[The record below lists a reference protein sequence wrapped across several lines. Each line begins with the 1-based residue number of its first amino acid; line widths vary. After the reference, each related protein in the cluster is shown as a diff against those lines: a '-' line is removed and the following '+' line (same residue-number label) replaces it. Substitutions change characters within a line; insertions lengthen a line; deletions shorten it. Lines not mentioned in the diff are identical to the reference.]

1 MLYLFD
7 KDWITRIKNMPFLL
21 RILIVFLSFW
31 TISAFAYRNQTISGN
46 FHRIVISGNIK
57 SVRLHQTRGTP
68 YMVINGDQA
77 DIQDNEFYIQDDW
90 LKAHVGEG
98 YPKFGEISLD
108 IWVNN
113 IHTIN
118 IKGNI
123 PVQGLNL
130 YTSGLAVNTMGS
142 PEVHLNGHIVLN
154 HVRIGERTQ
163 LMVEGI
169 NTKNLSLQ
177 MRGASFAKLQ
187 GNIDIGRLDIRDQ
200 SCLNMHWIS
209 TYHLKFTLA
218 GSTNVQL
225 AGQVQV
231 LDLEMYDHAQFG
243 GRYLRANRAFV
254 KTNGFSE
261 AQISAVRSQHTYSL
275 DQSHIDYFNVP
286 LMKTDLMVL
295 SGETLDLREWSQ
307 RFAVNDDTFG
317 D

>member
-7 KDWITRIKNMPFLL
+7 KDLIIRIENMPNLL
-21 RILIVFLSFW
+21 RIFIVFLSLW
-31 TISAFAYRNQTISGN
+31 SISASAYRNQTISGN
-46 FHRIVISGNIK
+46 FHHIIVSGNIK

-68 YMVINGDQA
+68 YMVINGAQA
-77 DIQDNEFYIQDDW
+77 DIQDNEFFIQDDW

-113 IHTIN
+113 LHSMN
-118 IKGNI
+118 IKCSI
-123 PVQGLNL
+123 PVQGTNL
-130 YTSGLAVNTMGS
+130 YTSGLAINTENS
-142 PEVHLNGHIVLN
+142 PEIHLSGNIVLN
-154 HVRIGERTQ
+154 HVRIGNRTQ
-163 LMVEGI
+163 LLVEGV
-169 NTKNLSLQ
+169 NTKNLSMH

-187 GNIDIGRLDIRDQ
+187 GNINIGRLDIRDH

-209 TYHLKFTLA
+209 TYQLKFTLA
-218 GSTNVQL
+218 GYTNVQL
-225 AGQVQV
+225 AGQVQI
-231 LDLEMYDHAQFG
+231 LDLDMYDHAKFG
-243 GRYLRANRAFV
+243 GRYLRANRVFV

-261 AQISAVRSQHTYSL
+261 AQISAVRSQHTYAL
-275 DQSHIDYFNVP
+275 DHSHIDYFNVP

-307 RFAVNDDTFG
+307 HFAVNDDTYG